1 MIYRNIKS
9 GRTVDIPS
17 VLHDPEWEMAKKP
30 YPVSDSSSEQNSED
44 QKVKETAKQPAASK
58 TKKTTGTRKPGTK
71 KKA

>member
-17 VLHDPEWEMAKKP
+17 VLKDPEWEMVKKP
-30 YPVSDSSSEQNSED
+30 SPVSDSSKKSESD
-44 QKVKETAKQPAASK
+44 DHKETLNKPAAPKKS
-58 TKKTTGTRKPGTK
+58 TGVRKTTVTK